1 MLRLDS
7 TTKNTKATLL
17 HSPLLPPTIPEVN
30 WRLKFSSGST
40 TIFFQQHL
48 CNSLFQTFQGQED
61 FEECCW
67 LHSIH
72 QLATF
77 KTTRFISHYNFFSW
91 KKMHQR
97 KFVNGYHSHLAL
109 SYVFTKIFFLSN
121 LICPSIKTSMCVRAP
136 RKTKKRLATLR
147 YVERPKVF
155 FGWDKKFLF

>member
-48 CNSLFQTFQGQED
+48 CNSLVQTFQGQED

-91 KKMHQR
+91 KKNASKEICKWISFASCVVVCFYQKKLFG
-97 KFVNGYHSHLAL
+97 KFDL
-109 SYVFTKIFFLSN
+109 SQHKNIHVCTRS
-121 LICPSIKTSMCVRAP
+121 
-136 RKTKKRLATLR
+136 
-147 YVERPKVF
+147 
-155 FGWDKKFLF
+155 